1 MARKRKAVTEDDDEA
16 LQELSDDGSEEVLQ
30 RATRNRRP
38 TVKQAKLNLDAQRAA
53 VDKQF
58 RELKEQ
64 MKVIQKAAKEL
75 REGKQVNLAFL
86 PEQPE
91 NSTASPELDVES
103 EEEDGDVLR
112 ERQNESK
119 FKSRGLYPAPLPAG
133 QRLRREGEKAML
145 RTTSAAVSAT
155 SSSGSG
161 DSTAMS
167 ALMADQATTESTS
180 SSVTLLAIAPAPSG
194 SSANPQD
201 APSFDD
207 SASRGSSVSLLSST
221 PVARVRAL
229 QSTMI
234 APTRTP
240 DHIAMNALLYVTVIA
255 LKTVTAEALATAT
268 DTLEAA
274 RSHSLSYAHGARSR
288 SRASTSTAAL
298 LMSSASGTSSVMTD
312 VSAPVRGTATLP
324 APFKNGKV
332 PSGKPKASHYEPRVA
347 KLVNHACHQF
357 EVLLATEQPFP
368 EPGVSVQWA
377 TRVWTD
383 VCHAVQMNY
392 VLSDSIEKVITAR
405 ASHARGVLRDKIR
418 PLIAQTYG
426 FISDG
431 TERAKVK
438 NIALYTSLLD
448 RDAQLEAEPRFHYK
462 DVETKQG
469 FAQNKIITTVNK
481 AQWFA
486 DTGAAGVKYSSQF
499 SPLREVTIAFIFTT
513 IEFCL
518 DQWASGHY
526 DKHLTYS
533 DKVYR
538 PKYAVHL
545 QHVKDWCDI
554 NCDATRAIR
563 QRMYDR
569 ARRSSGAPPEMTAL
583 SGLSDASRDRLRLE
597 IEAQATAQASDDD
610 D

>member
-16 LQELSDDGSEEVLQ
+16 LQELSDDSSEEVLQ

-274 RSHSLSYAHGARSR
+274 VALG
-288 SRASTSTAAL
+288 TVTDAAGHAL
-298 LMSSASGTSSVMTD
+298 HATTASG
-312 VSAPVRGTATLP
+312 ATLCHTLMARVP
-324 APFKNGKV
+324 GRNGKV